1 MLLDL
6 ITVKFLQSFSTRP
19 IHAFGTAGLVL
30 GGIGFLISLYLSYV
44 KLFLGQPIGG
54 RPLLLLGALFII
66 LGAQLIV
73 MGLLGEMLARVY
85 HESQGKPI
93 YIVKKVIGY
102 RQ

>member
-1 MLLDL
+1 
-6 ITVKFLQSFSTRP
+6 
-19 IHAFGTAGLVL
+19 L